1 MILQCRVKPN
11 KIKMASNNIWVINQP
26 QDIRPYGVLLIKNRQ
41 NFPNAQ
47 QLYGQNQF
55 DWNKMKD
62 KIKI

>member
-1 MILQCRVKPN
+1 
-11 KIKMASNNIWVINQP
+11 MASNNIWVINQP